1 MKIGW
6 SHMCENIK
14 SFKQMYDYE
23 AGHDCRL
30 ETCRSYI
37 PIVVTPRRQPREPV
51 KSRQFSLE
59 SQQSW
64 EEGPREQTLSG
75 AGPEMGP
82 KGCMAWSGSEST
94 AL

>member
-1 MKIGW
+1 
-6 SHMCENIK
+6 
-14 SFKQMYDYE
+14 MYDYE
-23 AGHDCRL
+23 AGDDCRL
-30 ETCRSYI
+30 ETCHSFG
-37 PIVVTPRRQPREPV
+37 PTVATPRRQPREPV

-64 EEGPREQTLSG
+64 GEGPRQQTLSR

-82 KGCMAWSGSEST
+82 MRCMAWSCSGST

>member
-1 MKIGW
+1 M
-6 SHMCENIK
+6 
-14 SFKQMYDYE
+14 
-23 AGHDCRL
+23 
-30 ETCRSYI
+30 
-37 PIVVTPRRQPREPV
+37 

-64 EEGPREQTLSG
+64 EEGPRQQTLSR

-82 KGCMAWSGSEST
+82 VGCMAWSGSEST